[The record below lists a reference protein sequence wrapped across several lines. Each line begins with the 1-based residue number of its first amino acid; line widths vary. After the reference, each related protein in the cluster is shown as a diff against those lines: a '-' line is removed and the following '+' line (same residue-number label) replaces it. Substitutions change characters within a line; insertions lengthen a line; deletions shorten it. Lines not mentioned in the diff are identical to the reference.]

1 MDVLCQIRA
10 PDWWCMLQICCKSDL
25 FTIENINSDYH
36 LKNNNIYPQG
46 LTFQE
51 QVYYIIIDIVPDLEM
66 IHCFIATILFRIS
79 QSDHSHQVITKTG
92 KISMLATYTIQ
103 VVAW

>member
-46 LTFQE
+46 LTLQE

-79 QSDHSHQVITKTG
+79 QSDHSHQVITNTG
-92 KISMLATYTIQ
+92 KIRMLATYTIQ

>member
-1 MDVLCQIRA
+1 M
-10 PDWWCMLQICCKSDL
+10 

-46 LTFQE
+46 LTLQE
-51 QVYYIIIDIVPDLEM
+51 QVYYIVIDIVPDLEM

-92 KISMLATYTIQ
+92 KIRMLATYTIQ

>member
-1 MDVLCQIRA
+1 MTNNCIRRIFFFPRQKKKKA
-10 PDWWCMLQICCKSDL
+10 PDRRL
-25 FTIENINSDYH
+25 
-36 LKNNNIYPQG
+36 YPQG
-46 LTFQE
+46 LTLQE

-92 KISMLATYTIQ
+92 KICMLATYTIQ

>member
-1 MDVLCQIRA
+1 MPDKGSRLVLHIARFVCTR
-10 PDWWCMLQICCKSDL
+10 DL

-46 LTFQE
+46 LTLQE
-51 QVYYIIIDIVPDLEM
+51 QVYYVIIDIVPDFEV
-66 IHCFIATILFRIS
+66 IHCFIATILFLIS
-79 QSDHSHQVITKTG
+79 QSDDSHQVITKTG
-92 KISMLATYTIQ
+92 KIRLATYTIQ

>member
-79 QSDHSHQVITKTG
+79 QSDHSHQVLTKTG
-92 KISMLATYTIQ
+92 KIRMLATYTIQ

>member
-1 MDVLCQIRA
+1 M
-10 PDWWCMLQICCKSDL
+10 

-46 LTFQE
+46 LTLQE
-51 QVYYIIIDIVPDLEM
+51 QVYYVIIDIVADFEM
-66 IHCFIATILFRIS
+66 IHCFIATILFLIS
-79 QSDHSHQVITKTG
+79 QSDDSHQVITKTG
-92 KISMLATYTIQ
+92 KIRLATYTIQ

>member
-1 MDVLCQIRA
+1 M
-10 PDWWCMLQICCKSDL
+10 

-36 LKNNNIYPQG
+36 LKNNNIYPRG
-46 LTFQE
+46 LTLHE
-51 QVYYIIIDIVPDLEM
+51 QVYYIIIDIVPDLEV

-92 KISMLATYTIQ
+92 KIRMLATYNTSGCL
-103 VVAW
+103 VVVMKLNS